1 MTDIINVNIN
11 GQNFEGKAGNTILDV
26 CSANGIKIPTLCY
39 LEKMTPTGAC
49 RVCVVEVEGQR
60 NLVPACAFPIAKDM
74 VVKTHSERV
83 IKARK
88 TIVELILANHPKEC
102 LTCDRNGRCELQT
115 LAHDLNISN
124 IRFDGAM
131 RHFPVDDSSPS
142 IVRDPEKCILCGR
155 CVRICDEIQTVAAVD
170 FTERGFNSVV
180 SSVFN
185 RPLSRTSCVNCGQ
198 CILGCPTGALREKS
212 HIDAVVEAIVDPT
225 KTVIVQ
231 VAPAIRATIGEE
243 FGMPIGSRV
252 TGKLAAALRRTG
264 FDKVFDTDFAADL
277 TIMEEG
283 SELVHRLTTGGTLP
297 MITSC
302 SPGWVKYIEHY
313 YPEHLDNLSTAKSPH
328 EMLGALLK
336 SYYAEQE
343 GIDPKNMV
351 VVSIMPC
358 TAKKFEAQRPELSN
372 DGMQDVDYVLT
383 TRELGTFLRTRGIDF
398 DNLPDEQ
405 FDRIFS
411 TGSGAGAI
419 FGTTGGVMEAALRTA
434 KFFLVPDNGK
444 AADKV
449 TSEMLERV
457 DLTPIRG
464 LVGVKEAEVELE
476 GGIKV
481 KVAVASGLSNA
492 KKLMDDIAA
501 GVSSYHFIE
510 IMGCPGGCIGG
521 GGSPLPTNADVKKK
535 RMDALYKEDES
546 LSLRASHDNPEV
558 KRIYEEYLGKP
569 LGGKSHHL
577 LHTHY
582 TKRGLTDL

>member
-1 MTDIINVNIN
+1 MTQVNVNIN
-11 GQNFEGKAGNTILDV
+11 GVNYEGNSGQTILDL
-26 CSANGIKIPTLCY
+26 CKANGIKIPTLCY
-39 LEKMTPTGAC
+39 LENMTPTGAC
-49 RVCVVEVEGQR
+49 RVCIVEVEGQR
-60 NLVPACAFPIAKDM
+60 NLVPSCAFPIADGM
-74 VVKTHSERV
+74 IVKTHSERV
-83 IKARK
+83 IRARK

-102 LTCDRNGRCELQT
+102 LTCDRNGRCELQS
-115 LAHDLNISN
+115 LANELNISD
-124 IRFDGAM
+124 IRFNGAM
-131 RHFPVDDSSPS
+131 RKFPVDCSSPS
-142 IVRDPEKCILCGR
+142 IVRDPEKCILCGK

-185 RPLSRTSCVNCGQ
+185 RPLANTSCVNCGQ

-212 HIDAVVEAIVDPT
+212 SIDDVVAAIVDPS

-243 FGMPIGSRV
+243 FGMEVGSRV

-313 YPEHLDNLSTAKSPH
+313 YADQLDNLSTAKSPH
-328 EMLGALLK
+328 IMLGALLK

-358 TAKKFEAQRPELSN
+358 TAKKFEAQRDELSN
-372 DGMQDVDYVLT
+372 NGLQDVDYVLT

-398 DNLPDEQ
+398 ANLPDEP
-405 FDRIFS
+405 FDHIFG
-411 TGSGAGAI
+411 TATGAGAI

-434 KFFLVPDNGK
+434 KFFLVPDDGK
-444 AADKV
+444 AADFV
-449 TSEMLERV
+449 TPEMLKRV
-457 DLTPIRG
+457 DFTPIRG
-464 LVGVKEAEVELE
+464 LQGVKEAELELA
-476 GGIKV
+476 GGIVV

-492 KKLMDDIAA
+492 KKLMDDVKA
-501 GVSSYHFIE
+501 GTSPYHFIE

-521 GGSPLPTNADVKKK
+521 GGSPLPTNTEVRTK
-535 RMDALYKEDES
+535 RMQALYREDEA
-546 LSLRASHDNPEV
+546 LPLRASHDNPDV
-558 KRIYEEYLGKP
+558 MKLYAEYLGKP
-569 LGGKSHHL
+569 LGEKSHHL

-582 TKRGLTDL
+582 VKRGLTDL